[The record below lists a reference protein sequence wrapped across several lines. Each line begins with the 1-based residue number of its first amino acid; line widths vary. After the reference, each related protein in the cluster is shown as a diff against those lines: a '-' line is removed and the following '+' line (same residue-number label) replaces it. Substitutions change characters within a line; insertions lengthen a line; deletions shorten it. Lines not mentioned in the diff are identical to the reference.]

1 MVLSGLVMKYM
12 GDPRKLF
19 FIVSALL
26 FVCMMW
32 VAPQV
37 GITGDEPIDSAN
49 GKYSLAFYLHGDT
62 TFVDYSK
69 VPEVKIPH
77 MKYYG
82 VGFEIL
88 PALIIKYFGMEE
100 HEYLIRHVLCAIF
113 GFYLCFLRL

>member
-49 GKYSLAFYLHGDT
+49 GKYSLAF
-62 TFVDYSK
+62 
-69 VPEVKIPH
+69 
-77 MKYYG
+77 
-82 VGFEIL
+82 
-88 PALIIKYFGMEE
+88 
-100 HEYLIRHVLCAIF
+100 
-113 GFYLCFLRL
+113 